1 MVISNVLLVMR
12 GNLRDGS
19 SGVLGFFVGFDPAEI
34 QISTAISTVVWGGI
48 VTWHDVTSRSEA
60 TFGDITARG

>member
-1 MVISNVLLVMR
+1 MR
-12 GNLRDGS
+12 GNLRDGP

-34 QISTAISTVVWGGI
+34 QISTAISTAISTVVWGGV